1 MTDNTAATPHRLP
14 NRAHARADHGDHRM
28 TIDLTHLHADELG
41 MIGYTIRCWA
51 VVLGD
56 AMYPVADRVAD
67 DGVLTVDDL
76 DGLADWQLL
85 LVANAVGAWDS
96 TAAGQLRHLAGAAD
110 TQKTWESRDHDPPPH
125 VHRHQWQVEDYV
137 CECGDVLARGLW
149 R

>member
-28 TIDLTHLHADELG
+28 TIDLNHLHAGELG
-41 MIGYTIRCWA
+41 MIAFTIRGWA
-51 VVLGD
+51 VLPGD
-56 AMYPVADRVAD
+56 ALRPVADRVAD

-96 TAAGQLRHLAGAAD
+96 TAAGQLRHLAGPAESVGS
-110 TQKTWESRDHDPPPH
+110 TSRDIP
-125 VHRHQWQVEDYV
+125 VEIG
-137 CECGDVLARGLW
+137 GDEE
-149 R
+149 